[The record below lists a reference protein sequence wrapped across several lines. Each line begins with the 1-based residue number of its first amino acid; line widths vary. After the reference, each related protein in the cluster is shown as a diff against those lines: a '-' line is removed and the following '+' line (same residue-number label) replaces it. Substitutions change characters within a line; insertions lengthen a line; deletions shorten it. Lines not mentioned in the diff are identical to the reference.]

1 MDEFFYK
8 SDIVFLGGSLV
19 SRGGQNPLEPV
30 RYGCNI
36 VHGKH
41 VFNFT
46 EIYRMLHK
54 NKLAFEAKN
63 FSKLKKIIFRL
74 MVKEQ
79 NNKKKIRKRGTSQI
93 AECSTHRELT
103 FTVGKALLCF
113 DTMESI
119 SFWRAF
125 SYRYHNH

>member
-1 MDEFFYK
+1 MSKNTDVYLVDVYGESKAFYSISK
-8 SDIVFLGGSLV
+8 VVFLGGSLV
-19 SRGGQNPLEPV
+19 PRGGQNPLEPV

-63 FSKLKKIIFRL
+63 FSELKEITFRL
-74 MVKEQ
+74 MIKEQ
-79 NNKKKIRKRGTSQI
+79 NNKKKVSKFKKIGNSILVKNFRKIRVLI
-93 AECSTHRELT
+93 
-103 FTVGKALLCF
+103 
-113 DTMESI
+113 
-119 SFWRAF
+119 
-125 SYRYHNH
+125 